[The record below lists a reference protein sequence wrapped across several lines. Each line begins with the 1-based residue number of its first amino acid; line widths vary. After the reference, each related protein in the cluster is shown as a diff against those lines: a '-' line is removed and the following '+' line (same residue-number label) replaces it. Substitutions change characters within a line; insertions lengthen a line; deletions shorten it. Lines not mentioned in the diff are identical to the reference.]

1 MSGPDDSMRERLL
14 RQHVPEPEKLAN
26 YRKETQAMLER
37 EERRLRFHGR
47 YTAAIWIMLVAMG
60 VMYALVAGWSR
71 DQPTKVYF
79 SIGVMLMMLL
89 FGGAVQLV
97 AGFIGR
103 ARLEIAKDIKGLE
116 LRVIEL
122 ESLLRDR
129 NR

>member
-1 MSGPDDSMRERLL
+1 MNDPGDSLKERFLG
-14 RQHVPEPEKLAN
+14 QHVPEPEKLAN
-26 YRKETQAMLER
+26 YRRETQAMLER
-37 EERRLRFHGR
+37 EERWLRFYGH

-79 SIGVMLMMLL
+79 SIGITLMMLL
-89 FGGAVQLV
+89 LGGAVQLV
-97 AGFIGR
+97 AGFISR
-103 ARLEIAKDIKGLE
+103 ARLEITKDIKGLE

-122 ESLLRDR
+122 EGLLREQ